1 MKAFAVILATA
12 FTTLVTAQTD
22 NGDAIRERLDK
33 YLIEYEPLLSSLV
46 AEERMW
52 QRDAPGRGAAVTAA
66 PDTKHRSMVS
76 EVAFIGLPGDAG
88 WLGFRRVV
96 RLNGKVIADAGP
108 PLANLLT
115 DGAADDYDQARL
127 LLSQSAERNLG
138 YPRTTNLPNLPL
150 EFLHSRNRHRLNHR
164 IDGTETIRGIQ
175 TTLMVFREHST
186 PTIIRRPDGG
196 DMQSLVRAWVETT
209 TGRLIRAEVMTRD
222 VQLGVLAAF
231 DNVIR
236 VDFRLEP
243 KLNLFVP
250 YEMAEVFFA
259 GRFREGTGTARYM
272 NYRQFKT
279 AGRVVPPPQ

>member
-1 MKAFAVILATA
+1 MMLKTIVMAAA
-12 FTTLVTAQTD
+12 FTALVGAQTD
-22 NGDAIRERLDK
+22 NGDAIRNRLDK
-33 YLIEYEPLLSSLV
+33 YLIEYEPQLSSLV
-46 AEERMW
+46 AEERMT
-52 QRDAPGRGAAVTAA
+52 QRDAPGRGAVVTAA
-66 PDTKHRSMVS
+66 PDTKHRSMES

-115 DGAADDYDQARL
+115 DGASDDYDQARL
-127 LLSQSAERNLG
+127 LLTQSAERNLG

-150 EFLHSRNRHRLNHR
+150 EFLHPRNRHRLHHR
-164 IDGTETIRGIQ
+164 IDATEKVRGIE

-196 DMQSLVRAWVETT
+196 DMQSLVRAWVESA
-209 TGRLIRAEVMTRD
+209 TGRLIRAEVRTRD

-250 YEMAEVFFA
+250 YEMEEVFFA
-259 GRFREGTGTARYM
+259 GRFRDGTGTARYT

-279 AGRVVPPPQ
+279 GARIVPQLQ